1 MIASG
6 LCAVKSYR
14 NLFASLWDRRRVM
27 GEEAKGRIFQHLIV
41 SSKVLRREFPQ
52 ERVELGAA
60 RESDVFVTY

>member
-6 LCAVKSYR
+6 LFAVKSYR

-27 GEEAKGRIFQHLIV
+27 GDEAKGRIFQHRIV
-41 SSKVLRREFPQ
+41 SSKVLRREIQ
-52 ERVELGAA
+52 HERVELRAV